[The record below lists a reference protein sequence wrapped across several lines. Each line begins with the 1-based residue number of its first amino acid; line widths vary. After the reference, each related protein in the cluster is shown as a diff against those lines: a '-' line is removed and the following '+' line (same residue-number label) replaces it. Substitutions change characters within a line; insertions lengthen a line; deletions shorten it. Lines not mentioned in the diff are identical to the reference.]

1 MPRSLNAAALEAI
14 LRQTLEAIEQG
25 KEEIFAIA
33 ETARQERERVL
44 RELEKVREEAR
55 QVVDTVDA
63 LREQDQQARRR
74 LAEVSRR
81 FDRYTESDIRQA
93 YEAAREIQ
101 VKLALLQERER
112 QLLARRR
119 ELEASYRQLE
129 ETQAR
134 AERLMS
140 RVGVAMDFLS
150 RSLEQIWGAAG
161 GLPEEPEVALAI
173 IQAQEEERRRIAR
186 GIHDGPAQNLT
197 RLVMQAEYCQ
207 KLWEVKPQKLP
218 EELHSLKEQAR
229 ASLEEIRKIIFDL
242 LPVNLGGGVVKAVE
256 RYLADFRERTGLAV
270 DFEVR
275 GSRLS
280 YSPQVEITVFRIVQ
294 EALNNVYKHAGAKSV
309 KVILENQPHF
319 LRAVVEDNGRGFEP
333 AADRQGE
340 TFGLTSMREWAGL
353 VNGRLEIESRPGKG
367 TAVHVFV
374 EV

>member
-1 MPRSLNAAALEAI
+1 MPRGLDAASLDAI
-14 LRQTLEAIEQG
+14 LRQTLQAIEQG

-33 ETARQERERVL
+33 ESARQERERVQQ
-44 RELEKVREEAR
+44 ELEKVREEAR
-55 QVVDTVDA
+55 QVVDMVDYW
-63 LREQDQQARRR
+63 REQDQRARRH

-81 FDRYTESDIRQA
+81 FDRYTEEDIRRA
-93 YEAAREIQ
+93 YDQAREVQ
-101 VKLALLQERER
+101 VKLALLQEREK

-119 ELEASYRQLE
+119 ELEASYRRLE
-129 ETQAR
+129 ETQVR

-150 RSLEQIWGAAG
+150 RSLQQIWETVEQ
-161 GLPEEPEVALAI
+161 LQEEPRAAMAI

-207 KLWEVKPQKLP
+207 KLWEVRPENLP

-229 ASLEEIRKIIFDL
+229 ATLAEIRKIIFDL

-256 RYLADFRERTGLAV
+256 RYLADFRERTGLPV
-270 DFEVR
+270 HFEVR

-280 YSPQVEITVFRIVQ
+280 YSPQVEITVFRIIQ
-294 EALNNVYKHAGAKSV
+294 EALNNVYKHAQAKSV
-309 KVILENQPHF
+309 KVILENQPQF
-319 LRAVVEDNGRGFEP
+319 LRAAVEDNGRGFEP
-333 AADRQGE
+333 AADREKE
-340 TFGLTSMREWAGL
+340 TFGLTSMQEWASL
-353 VNGRLEIESRPGKG
+353 VNGRLEIKSRPGQG